1 MGSILWNNFEATLRS
16 KKNDLNVLKK
26 RFSLSG
32 KVLNEEVKNVFWEN
46 QAKALKMFSSWVYEV
61 KHFRKWFWSY
71 FRPKTN
77 ILNVW
82 KLCFS
87 FVCTFLND
95 EVETLFRK
103 SKAKPSKLYKFNVG
117 HRKYFRKWFWSCL
130 EMKTNVLKI

>member
-1 MGSILWNNFEATLRS
+1 MLWKLTKTNIYHGKHFMKQFWSYFEVKKEWCS
-16 KKNDLNVLKK
+16 KKAFWKFWKFWNVLKVLNVLKK

-32 KVLNEEVKNVFWEN
+32 KVLNEEIKNVFWEN

-77 ILNVW
+77 ILSVW

-87 FVCTFLND
+87 FFYTFLND
-95 EVETLFRK
+95 KVETLF
-103 SKAKPSKLYKFNVG
+103 
-117 HRKYFRKWFWSCL
+117 
-130 EMKTNVLKI
+130 